1 MESGEW
7 VFVTRP
13 TEKDLWNPTST
24 ELEDSRPL
32 KVTFSGPAKYW
43 TDGIPIGNGR
53 LGAMVWGGV
62 SSELIQLN
70 EDTLWTGTP
79 TDFTDPAIPQ
89 ALSEVRNLVD
99 SGRFSEATKAAERM
113 FGKYTN
119 VYQLLGDIKLEFDG
133 STYAEGT
140 YYRELDLD
148 TATGR
153 VKYSVDDVEFTREH
167 FVSYPDQ
174 VIVTKISGSKAQSV
188 SFAVSLDSIL
198 EHQCYLTDENQLVM
212 EGICSEKRMA
222 SEVKANDDPK
232 GMKFTAVLDLQINN
246 GARLVRLPDD
256 NKLKVVGADWAV
268 LLLVASSSFEGPF
281 VDPSDSKKNP
291 TSDSLQ
297 AMNSIKKLSYSQLYS
312 RHVDDFQNLFYRV
325 SLQLEKSSAIGDGV
339 SEIKNP
345 MPSVN
350 EDFKGNK
357 NVVVPTVERIKSFE
371 SDEDPS
377 LVELLFQF
385 GRYLLISCSRP
396 GTQVANLQGIWNKD
410 LHPAWEYTALSS
422 LLNFIWTTA
431 YPYIPFFSSAPTLNI
446 NLEMN
451 YWSSLPCNLREC
463 QEPLFDFIKSL
474 SINGSKV
481 AQVNYVTSG
490 WVAHHRSDIWAK
502 PSADMGNPK
511 WAIWPMAG
519 AWVCTHLWEH
529 YTYTLDKDFLIN
541 TAYPL
546 LEGCASFLMDWLIEG
561 NDGYLETNP
570 STSPEHVFIAPDG
583 NSASVSYSSTM
594 DMAIINE
601 VFSAIVSASE
611 VLGRSEDA
619 LVQNVLKA
627 QPRLYPPKIAPDG
640 SIMEWALNFKDPEVQ
655 HRHISHLFGLF
666 PGHSI
671 TLKKNPELCKAA
683 ENTLYKR
690 GENGPGWSTVWKTAV
705 WARLQNSEHAYKMVK
720 HLIRLVDP
728 VDQKIGFEGGLYSNL
743 FAAHP
748 PFQIDANLG
757 FPAALS
763 EMLVQSSMTDLYL
776 LPALPRDKWAKGCVK
791 GLQARGGNTVNICW
805 DKGDLQEVGLWSE
818 EDGSCSLRRL
828 HYRGTTVATSL
839 SSGMIYTFNSQLR
852 CIKSFSLSEV
862 PFPRV

>member
-99 SGRFSEATKAAERM
+99 SGKFSEATKAAARM

-119 VYQLLGDIKLEFDG
+119 VYKLLGDIKLEFNG

-153 VKYSVDDVEFTREH
+153 VKYTVDDVEFTREH
-167 FVSYPDQ
+167 FASNPDQ

-212 EGICSEKRMA
+212 EGICPRKRMTT
-222 SEVKANDDPK
+222 EVKANDDPK
-232 GMKFTAVLDLQINN
+232 GMKFTAVLDLQISN
-246 GARLVRLPDD
+246 GARLVRLLDD

-312 RHVDDFQNLFYRV
+312 RHLDDFQNLFHRV

-339 SEIKNP
+339 SEIKNL
-345 MPSVN
+345 MPSVI
-350 EDFKGNK
+350 EDFEGNK
-357 NVVVPTVERIKSFE
+357 DVVVPTVERIKSFE

-410 LHPAWEYTALSS
+410 LYPAWD
-422 LLNFIWTTA
+422 
-431 YPYIPFFSSAPTLNI
+431 SAPTLNI

-451 YWSSLPCNLREC
+451 YWPSLPCNLREC

-481 AQVNYVTSG
+481 AQVNYITSG
-490 WVAHHRSDIWAK
+490 WVAHHRSDIWEKA
-502 PSADMGNPK
+502 SADMGNPK

-570 STSPEHVFIAPDG
+570 STSPEHMFIAPDG

-619 LVQNVLKA
+619 LVQKVLKA

-640 SIMEWALNFKDPEVQ
+640 SIMEWALNFKDPEVK

-690 GENGPGWSTVWKTAV
+690 GEDGPGWSTVWKTAV
-705 WARLQNSEHAYKMVK
+705 WARLQNSEHAYTMVK

-728 VDQKIGFEGGLYSNL
+728 ADQKIGFEGGLYSNL

-757 FPAALS
+757 FPAAVS
-763 EMLVQSSMTDLYL
+763 EMLVQSTMTDLYL

-805 DKGDLQEVGLWSE
+805 DKGDLQEVGLWLKK
-818 EDGSCSLRRL
+818 DGSCSLQRL
-828 HYRGTTVATSL
+828 HYRGTTVTTSL
-839 SSGMIYTFNSQLR
+839 SSGIIYTFNSQLQ

-862 PFPRV
+862 AFPRV

>member
-53 LGAMVWGGV
+53 LGAMVWGDV

-99 SGRFSEATKAAERM
+99 SGKFSEATKAAARM

-119 VYQLLGDIKLEFDG
+119 VYKLLGDIKLEFNG

-153 VKYSVDDVEFTREH
+153 VKYTVDDVEFTREH
-167 FVSYPDQ
+167 FVSNPDQ

-212 EGICSEKRMA
+212 EGICPGKRMTP
-222 SEVKANDDPK
+222 EVKANDYPK
-232 GMKFTAVLDLQINN
+232 GMKFTAVLDLQISN
-246 GARLVRLPDD
+246 GARLVRLLDD

-312 RHVDDFQNLFYRV
+312 RHLDDFQNLFHRV

-339 SEIKNP
+339 SEIKNL
-345 MPSVN
+345 MPSVI
-350 EDFKGNK
+350 EDFEGNK
-357 NVVVPTVERIKSFE
+357 DVVVPTVERIKSFE

-410 LHPAWEYTALSS
+410 LHPAWD
-422 LLNFIWTTA
+422 
-431 YPYIPFFSSAPTLNI
+431 SAPTLNI

-451 YWSSLPCNLREC
+451 YWPSLPCNLREC

-481 AQVNYVTSG
+481 AQVNYTASG

-529 YTYTLDKDFLIN
+529 YTYTLDKDFLMN

-546 LEGCASFLMDWLIEG
+546 LEGCASFLVDWLIEG

-570 STSPEHVFIAPDG
+570 STSPEHMFIAPDG

-601 VFSAIVSASE
+601 VFSSVVSASE

-619 LVQNVLKA
+619 LVQKVLKA

-640 SIMEWALNFKDPEVQ
+640 SIMEWALNFKDPEVK

-690 GENGPGWSTVWKTAV
+690 GEDGPGWSTVWKTAV
-705 WARLQNSEHAYKMVK
+705 WARLQNSEHAYTMVK

-728 VDQKIGFEGGLYSNL
+728 ADQKIGFEGGLYSNL

-757 FPAALS
+757 FPAAVS
-763 EMLVQSSMTDLYL
+763 EMLVQSTMTDLYL
-776 LPALPRDKWAKGCVK
+776 LPALPRDKWAKGCVR

-805 DKGDLQEVGLWSE
+805 DKGDLQELGLWLKK
-818 EDGSCSLRRL
+818 DGSCSLQRL
-828 HYRGTTVATSL
+828 HYRGTTVTTSL
-839 SSGMIYTFNSQLR
+839 SSGIIYTFNSQLQ

-862 PFPRV
+862 AFPRV